1 MATLLHIDSAISPA
15 GSASRE
21 VTAAF
26 VKAWT
31 EAHPDGKV
39 VHRDLGAHPV
49 PHLDFTA
56 VSAGFSDPSEHTE
69 EQRAAVALRDELATE
84 LESADAVLIGAPMYN
99 FTIPSTLKAWLD
111 QVIIVGRTGGETGT
125 VAGTP
130 FTVVAS
136 RGGSYAEGT
145 PRESFE
151 FVQNY
156 LEKLVAGML
165 GAEVDFI
172 VPELTL
178 APVNPAMSELIPLFE
193 ASRAKALEEADE
205 KARALAARLTEAPAT
220 V

>member
-130 FTVVAS
+130 ITVVAS

-156 LEKLVAGML
+156 LEKLAVGML

-193 ASRAKALEEADE
+193 ASRTKALEEAGE
-205 KARALAARLTEAPAT
+205 KARALAARLTGAAAT

>member
-26 VKAWT
+26 VKAWS

-56 VSAGFSDPSEHTE
+56 VSAAFSDPAEHTE

-111 QVIIVGRTGGETGT
+111 QVIIVGRTGGESR
-125 VAGTP
+125 
-130 FTVVAS
+130 TVVEIRS
-136 RGGSYAEGT
+136 SGSD
-145 PRESFE
+145 
-151 FVQNY
+151 
-156 LEKLVAGML
+156 
-165 GAEVDFI
+165 VDNFI
-172 VPELTL
+172 VSTL
-178 APVNPAMSELIPLFE
+178 Q
-193 ASRAKALEEADE
+193 KAVRVDGRGDVQL
-205 KARALAARLTEAPAT
+205 LLGQN
-220 V
+220 